1 MKQQTDHM
9 QSNINTHFDNILS
22 TLGNIENA
30 AAVISRLGNLS
41 EDVGALKKSVKVALN
56 TLDNHFQAYLKQIHV
71 LSELIEFQQEV
82 IRFAS
87 PDEMVASTFR
97 YLKSQI
103 NYDGA
108 FIYIK
113 SDAEE
118 KSDDLLTSDDKSHEI
133 YESFLTGKKT
143 LSTIRKA
150 LGKKERAFFLEKESR
165 PELQNLPW
173 KMFGAKSTIIIPLRI
188 QRNLYGFGVIYS
200 RQEDAITIEQLSSV
214 NVILGLLSLMIFQH
228 YYFFHLKQRFLSQ
241 ARLHKVFEPV
251 KFGDFFDRGPL
262 HIFSLDESG
271 VILHANNTA
280 LQNTAFGHISPIGE
294 KFTHFLPEDQ
304 QESFDNAINNIHDGE
319 LLPFHTPLFIQNGA
333 MHVWNIFF
341 SQMTLQQKF
350 TLKMVIAV
358 DVTAQHFREQVKA
371 RNEVLDQAAD
381 FSTVIS
387 RHLNDL
393 LAVMVPNVSLMRQ
406 QLPQDHALQKHVS
419 AMENTLGK
427 TEQLT
432 RKFLNYDL
440 PEIETPRK
448 SSLNKLIK
456 QVVDHFQEKLSDHVV
471 FKMELSDDV
480 PAMQLYTRRLARLIK
495 IFTKNSL
502 EALNERENP
511 QIQLNTRVVTVDETG
526 LLRPEMYPLN
536 PGSFVEMR
544 FTDNG
549 NGIKPELLPHIF
561 KPFFSTKIK
570 NDGTAGMGLFIAY
583 NIVKELKGEI
593 FVTSVPGQSTTFLIY
608 LPLVEAPA
616 KNAGKTISAA
626 PAQNGKI
633 APCILVVDDEYN
645 IRSVLQEILEAHGFR
660 VLTAENG
667 KEGVEVFEQK
677 ADEIDLVILDMR
689 MPVMGG
695 KEAFLEIKKRKNDQK
710 VIIISGFA
718 KREELQEI
726 MRNGALGYLSKPF
739 QIEDILKQVKSTL
752 VH

>member
-1 MKQQTDHM
+1 MNWVM
-9 QSNINTHFDNILS
+9 
-22 TLGNIENA
+22 NA
-30 AAVISRLGNLS
+30 S
-41 EDVGALKKSVKVALN
+41 
-56 TLDNHFQAYLKQIHV
+56 
-71 LSELIEFQQEV
+71 
-82 IRFAS
+82 
-87 PDEMVASTFR
+87 
-97 YLKSQI
+97 
-103 NYDGA
+103 A
-108 FIYIK
+108 FIP
-113 SDAEE
+113 
-118 KSDDLLTSDDKSHEI
+118 T
-133 YESFLTGKKT
+133 
-143 LSTIRKA
+143 
-150 LGKKERAFFLEKESR
+150 R
-165 PELQNLPW
+165 P
-173 KMFGAKSTIIIPLRI
+173 
-188 QRNLYGFGVIYS
+188 
-200 RQEDAITIEQLSSV
+200 
-214 NVILGLLSLMIFQH
+214 
-228 YYFFHLKQRFLSQ
+228 
-241 ARLHKVFEPV
+241 
-251 KFGDFFDRGPL
+251 
-262 HIFSLDESG
+262 
-271 VILHANNTA
+271 
-280 LQNTAFGHISPIGE
+280 
-294 KFTHFLPEDQ
+294 
-304 QESFDNAINNIHDGE
+304 
-319 LLPFHTPLFIQNGA
+319 
-333 MHVWNIFF
+333 
-341 SQMTLQQKF
+341 
-350 TLKMVIAV
+350 
-358 DVTAQHFREQVKA
+358 
-371 RNEVLDQAAD
+371 D

-387 RHLNDL
+387 RHLNNL

-406 QLPQDHALQKHVS
+406 QLPQDHTLQKHVS

-448 SSLNKLIK
+448 SSLNRLIK

-495 IFTKNSL
+495 IFTQNSL

-511 QIQLNTRVVTVDETG
+511 QIQLTTRVVTVDKTG

-544 FTDNG
+544 FADNG

-570 NDGTAGMGLFIAY
+570 NDGTAGMGLFVAY

-616 KNAGKTISAA
+616 KSAGKKISAA
-626 PAQNGKI
+626 PMQNGKA

-645 IRSVLQEILEAHGFR
+645 IRSVLQEILEAHGFK

-667 KEGVEVFEQK
+667 KEGVEVFDQK